1 MNRHEKFSRIGYI
14 VEDVKNIKK
23 PLKGYK
29 NIAIHHSASPRDRG
43 DSANTIDR
51 WHLERWGINSGI
63 GYHLVITGNGT
74 LQEGRSPDFAGAHV
88 KGRNSDTFG
97 ILVFGDDDIILG
109 SQLSVLVELVD
120 HLISEDMLDIP
131 IENVKGHGEFT
142 GANTEC
148 PGFDPKIVRDGV
160 TSLTNGDL

>member
-63 GYHLVITGNGT
+63 GYHFVINGVGII
-74 LQEGRSPDFAGAHV
+74 QEGRSPNFSGAHT
-88 KGRNSDTFG
+88 KGRNNDTLG
-97 ILVFGDDDIILG
+97 ICILGDDNIILG
-109 SQLSVLVELVD
+109 SQLSALVELVD

-131 IENVKGHGEFT
+131 VEFVKGHREFI
-142 GANTEC
+142 GAHTEC
-148 PGFDPKIVRDGV
+148 PGFDPQIVRDGI